1 MGNNNKYNL
10 FLLSRYLY
18 IGELHA
24 NMLIV
29 KR

>member
-10 FLLSRYLY
+10 FLLSLY
-18 IGELHA
+18 FILGEQHA
-24 NMLIV
+24 NTLIV

>member
-18 IGELHA
+18 IGEHQA
-24 NMLIV
+24 NSLIV
-29 KR
+29 NR